1 MRGWVSCSA
10 YGERVDLLT
19 DLTAHA
25 FSLDTS
31 HVWLDGTGTAATQEV
46 TPDFWR
52 NLVAGAGPRGTWLLG
67 GGLRTEDTSSWD
79 LHPEGECV
87 FLLVTGA
94 MAIVVDEGVAGE
106 RTIDASRGVPPRY
119 RVVTVVASA
128 GVDGGTAHP
137 RPVQS
142 CCVPARLTTAVAG
155 TGSGWSR
162 SLQTKHTDFGFVCRR
177 SCQPEEE
184 TGHDQLDN
192 SQRVLKPVRTPM
204 LHP

>member
-106 RTIDASRGVPPRY
+106 RTIELSPGQACLVPRGVWHRQIVHEPSE
-119 RVVTVVASA
+119 RVFLTA
-128 GVDGGTAHP
+128 GAGTRM
-137 RPVQS
+137 RPV
-142 CCVPARLTTAVAG
+142 
-155 TGSGWSR
+155 GSEPSA
-162 SLQTKHTDFGFVCRR
+162 
-177 SCQPEEE
+177 
-184 TGHDQLDN
+184 
-192 SQRVLKPVRTPM
+192 
-204 LHP
+204 